1 MKIISSVLALIT
13 IVGAVT
19 AVESRYAL
27 ASDLDAKA
35 DKGQVIA
42 FQRLYLED
50 RIDELEF
57 NKFQITKKAVE
68 LRTDDEAYKL
78 QKLTAK
84 IEKMK
89 RSL

>member
-1 MKIISSVLALIT
+1 MKIIPSAIALIT
-13 IVGAVT
+13 IVSAVT

-57 NKFQITKKAVE
+57 DKFQITKKAVE